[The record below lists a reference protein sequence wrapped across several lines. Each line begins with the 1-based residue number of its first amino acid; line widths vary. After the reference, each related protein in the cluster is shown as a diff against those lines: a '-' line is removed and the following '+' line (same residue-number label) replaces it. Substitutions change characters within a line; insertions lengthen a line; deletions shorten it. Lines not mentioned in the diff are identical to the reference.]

1 MINLNGD
8 QKRIMSACASMC
20 TTNLAT
26 PQVAII
32 QGPPGTGK
40 STTVAAMVLQI
51 IFRWRK
57 MNNNPNCPLPR
68 ILITAP
74 SNAAVDE
81 IVKKLLA
88 CRQRL
93 GKDDRFNM
101 MRIGNLRAIHPEVQN
116 ISLEKLKEFNLKSAN
131 ARGSTVQSLD
141 LEIASRNQRIEELTK
156 KISEINDGDELN
168 LYHRQIKEEIYKR
181 DTAKENR
188 RAQVEHRPNG
198 REVYQQ
204 MDELLF
210 NADIIAS
217 TLNSSMNKTMEN
229 FFINRPVK
237 NSRPFA
243 ICIMDEASQC
253 VEPEALIPLRL
264 RFNKLVMVGDPA
276 QLGATVTSVQAKKK
290 DYDVSLF
297 ARIFKNFE
305 HQPNNPI
312 QNLTCQYRMHSD
324 IMTWPNR
331 RFYGGKLRQGDQN
344 RNFGLANYKVLNL
357 EDTCEDVQGSSIWN
371 YQEAKFV
378 ADLTEFIKEYLA
390 GKKDQ
395 KSIGIITFYNSQKT
409 EIIKAL
415 RKRNVPVGDE
425 LGKEHEYVTVRSVD
439 GFQGSECDIIII
451 SCVRSMNNDQRE
463 NQSSGIGF
471 LADEQRLNVALTRA
485 RYAEYVVGNFSELK
499 KNKTWRE
506 MMDNAKERN
515 KFVYVKSRPSRH
527 QLSRYLQSVGDL

>member
-1 MINLNGD
+1 
-8 QKRIMSACASMC
+8 MSACASMC

-168 LYHRQIKEEIYKR
+168 LYHRQIREEIKKR

-210 NADIIAS
+210 
-217 TLNSSMNKTMEN
+217 
-229 FFINRPVK
+229 
-237 NSRPFA
+237 
-243 ICIMDEASQC
+243 
-253 VEPEALIPLRL
+253 
-264 RFNKLVMVGDPA
+264 
-276 QLGATVTSVQAKKK
+276 
-290 DYDVSLF
+290 
-297 ARIFKNFE
+297 
-305 HQPNNPI
+305 
-312 QNLTCQYRMHSD
+312 
-324 IMTWPNR
+324 
-331 RFYGGKLRQGDQN
+331 
-344 RNFGLANYKVLNL
+344 
-357 EDTCEDVQGSSIWN
+357 
-371 YQEAKFV
+371 
-378 ADLTEFIKEYLA
+378 
-390 GKKDQ
+390 
-395 KSIGIITFYNSQKT
+395 
-409 EIIKAL
+409 
-415 RKRNVPVGDE
+415 
-425 LGKEHEYVTVRSVD
+425 
-439 GFQGSECDIIII
+439 
-451 SCVRSMNNDQRE
+451 
-463 NQSSGIGF
+463 
-471 LADEQRLNVALTRA
+471 
-485 RYAEYVVGNFSELK
+485 
-499 KNKTWRE
+499 
-506 MMDNAKERN
+506 
-515 KFVYVKSRPSRH
+515 
-527 QLSRYLQSVGDL
+527 